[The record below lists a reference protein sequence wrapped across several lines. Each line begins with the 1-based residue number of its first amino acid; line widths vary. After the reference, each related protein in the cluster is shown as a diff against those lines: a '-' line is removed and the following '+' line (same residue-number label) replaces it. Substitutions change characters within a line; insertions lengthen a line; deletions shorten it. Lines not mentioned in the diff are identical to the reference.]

1 MSKNRKRA
9 EEENRR
15 RMDRHSRE
23 KGAAT
28 RIANRQQLVALGKE
42 MANGLHPVRLDS
54 IADQLDEVDPKVRG
68 MVVTHHPT
76 PPAFVPPQF
85 QPSLVREKA
94 MSEPTRSQ
102 HRSKL
107 LKMRGAAKNG
117 QAQTP
122 SSIQLP
128 RDLANLV
135 PDIEY
140 VLEINDDGLLFR
152 PAHMVNTTRPLPS
165 WAAKK

>member
-1 MSKNRKRA
+1 MSKNRRKA

-15 RMDRHSRE
+15 RFEVHAHAKGVATKAANHQRE
-23 KGAAT
+23 V
-28 RIANRQQLVALGKE
+28 QLGKE
-42 MANGLHPVRLDS
+42 RANGLHPVRMES
-54 IADQLDEVDPKVRG
+54 IADQLDEVDPHVRG
-68 MVVTHHPT
+68 MVATNRPA
-76 PPAFVPPQF
+76 PPAFVPPTF
-85 QPSLVREKA
+85 QPSLVREKV

-128 RDLANLV
+128 RDLANV
-135 PDIEY
+135 IPDIEY

-152 PAHMVNTTRPLPS
+152 PAHLVNTTRPLPT